1 MLPRRWITAIVATVT
16 LLGLLAAGGFP
27 GGAAQPAGTPTSARG
42 FVGAWLVTPTVGG
55 ETATALTTFNADGTI
70 LTSNRPVQPAPPVL
84 PAPVL
89 VQSLGH
95 GSWVATGER
104 TADVTFVFLQTDVA
118 GTPLGTRTVR
128 GSLEL
133 DAGNDT
139 WTGTFSA
146 TVADPD
152 GAVLQTSE
160 GTVAARRIT
169 AASVPAAS
177 TPAATPVGFAEGT
190 PTAAG
195 EVVVAVDGL
204 VERPLRLTAADLRGM
219 RSRAVEVA
227 WTTEAGRPERSIF
240 RGVPLQLILEM
251 AGPRLGL
258 VRDAEVG
265 SYVVVT
271 GRDGY
276 QAVVAWG
283 EIAPRLA
290 ERPVILAWEQNG
302 QPLTTERQPA
312 QLVVPGDQRDER
324 AVWGV
329 VRIELRSA
337 ADAPAVT
344 PTS

>member
-1 MLPRRWITAIVATVT
+1 MVPRPRITAILACVA
-16 LLGLLAAGGFP
+16 LLGLVAAGGFP
-27 GGAAQPAGTPTSARG
+27 GGAAQLEGTPTSVRG
-42 FVGAWLVTPTVGG
+42 FVGAWLVTPTIGG
-55 ETATALTTFNADGTI
+55 EAATALTTFSADGTI
-70 LTSNRPVQPAPPVL
+70 LTSNRPVQPAPPIL

-95 GSWVATGER
+95 GSWVTTGER

-118 GTPLGTRTVR
+118 GTPLGTRTIH
-128 GSLEL
+128 GTLEL
-133 DAGNDT
+133 DAGGNA

-146 TVADPD
+146 TVADPT
-152 GAVLQTSE
+152 GVVLLTTE
-160 GTVAARRIT
+160 GTVAARRI
-169 AASVPAAS
+169 AAVPPAS
-177 TPAATPVGFAEGT
+177 TPDATPVGFGDGT

-195 EVVVAVDGL
+195 EVVVEVDGL
-204 VERPLRLTAADLRGM
+204 VERPLRLRAADLRGM
-219 RSRAVEVA
+219 RSRAVAVA
-227 WTTEAGRPERSIF
+227 WTTEAGRLERAIF
-240 RGVPLQLILEM
+240 RGVPLQLILDM

-258 VRDAEVG
+258 EQDAEIG

-276 QAVVAWG
+276 QAVVACG

-302 QPLTTERQPA
+302 QPLASERQPV

-337 ADAPAVT
+337 ADAPAAT
-344 PTS
+344 PAP